1 MTNYHL
7 VNDTWEASM
16 DGIAYKFYYIS
27 TQKNGVYLRVKRMN
41 EFKYEDIIDDTIS
54 IRHNN
59 TFDFISENGIKANS
73 YQIPGQYL
81 ILKMK
86 YYSVGKDNVAE
97 IFIHTNLDKFYGY
110 VCAYVDDVFSVKS
123 MQVLY
128 LDLY

>member
-7 VNDTWEASM
+7 VNDTWEASK

-59 TFDFISENGIKANS
+59 TFDYISENGIKANS

-81 ILKMK
+81 ILRMK

-97 IFIHTNLDKFYGY
+97 IFIHTNLDKFNGY